1 VFFKIII
8 DAAIGAIAGLL
19 LVFSVDVA
27 VATYSGPRRWLAYLG
42 GGLGGAL
49 AFSLAFVIY
58 SNLIIL
64 GPQTLIEVVPRAI
77 LEGGLWG
84 AAAGMGTAWTLKSQR
99 PYRIMIPACILISG
113 LTLIVTDSSL
123 GFLTKR
129 FINDSLV
136 SIGLAGAVLPG
147 FILAAA
153 MIGRSKF
160 H

>member
-1 VFFKIII
+1 
-8 DAAIGAIAGLL
+8 
-19 LVFSVDVA
+19 VDVA
-27 VATYSGPRRWLAYLG
+27 AASYSGPRKWLAYLG
-42 GGLGGAL
+42 GALGGAL
-49 AFSLAFVIY
+49 AFSLALVIY
-58 SNLIIL
+58 SNLIYL
-64 GPQTLIEVVPRAI
+64 GPETLITILPRAI

-99 PYRIMIPACILISG
+99 PYWITIPACILISG
-113 LTLIVTDSSL
+113 LTLVITDSSL

-129 FINDSLV
+129 FVNVSLV

-153 MIGRSKF
+153 MIGRRKF